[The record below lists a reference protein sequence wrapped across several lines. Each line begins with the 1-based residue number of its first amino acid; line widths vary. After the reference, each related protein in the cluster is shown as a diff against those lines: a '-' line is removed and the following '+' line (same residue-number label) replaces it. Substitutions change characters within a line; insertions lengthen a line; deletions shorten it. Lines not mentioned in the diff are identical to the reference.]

1 MGHSPKKGAFFMSI
15 HDEIGEVAGGQI
27 HLWDSERRDAIID
40 NFKFDPARSKLTLD
54 RDLEDLPQE
63 TIAAEIARNI
73 YKGKALEFGTS
84 TFHITKTLSRIIVEK
99 AFEKSDT
106 KKLID
111 YLITGL
117 DTIPDIV
124 PLAWLSRAFDAGATQ
139 ADLLEWGVEPF
150 VVIQLIW
157 WQSKPEETRLE
168 QQVRAV
174 RNGWGL
180 PLLATATRANYGNL
194 SRMINKGDAPQEFLD
209 EHAKDLKE
217 VDEVLD
223 FFRDET
229 RDLNKAEP
237 PVEELT
243 EELKLAW
250 AKAFEEA
257 GIRTI
262 SPDSK
267 GRWVMYAAQGLKNGQ
282 LREPLNTVARY
293 FDLKGFKPE
302 DWTTKLT
309 EDWFVRV
316 QDK

>member
-1 MGHSPKKGAFFMSI
+1 MSI
-15 HDEIGEVAGGQI
+15 HDEIGDVSGGQI
-27 HLWDSERRDAIID
+27 HLWNSERRDQIIE
-40 NFKFDPARSKLTLD
+40 NFEFDPTRSSIALD
-54 RDLEDLPQE
+54 RDLQGLPQE

-84 TFHITKTLSRIIVEK
+84 TFHITKLLSRIIVEK
-99 AFEKSDT
+99 AFKEDTT
-106 KKLID
+106 KKIVD
-111 YLITGL
+111 YLATGL
-117 DTIPDIV
+117 NTVEDIV

-157 WQSKPEETRLE
+157 WQAKPEETRLE
-168 QQVRAV
+168 QHVRAV

-180 PLLATATRANYGNL
+180 PILARSLRANYGNL

-209 EHAKDLKE
+209 EHAKDLAE
-217 VDEVLD
+217 VNEVLD

-229 RDLNKAEP
+229 RDLAKDEP
-237 PVEELT
+237 EVEVLSED
-243 EELKLAW
+243 LKLAW
-250 AKAFEEA
+250 AKAFDEA
-257 GIRTI
+257 GLRTI

-267 GRWVMYAAQGLKNGQ
+267 GRWVMYAARGLKNGQ

-302 DWTTKLT
+302 DWQTTIT
-309 EDWFVRV
+309 EEWFVRV